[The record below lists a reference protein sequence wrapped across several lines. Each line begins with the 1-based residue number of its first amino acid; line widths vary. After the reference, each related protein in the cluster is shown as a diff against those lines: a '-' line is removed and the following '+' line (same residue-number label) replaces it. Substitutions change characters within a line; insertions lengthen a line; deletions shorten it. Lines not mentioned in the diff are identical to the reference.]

1 MKCSYLQEKQTNFPV
16 STTTYFRITSLSN
29 SSWRPVGCFLA
40 LTSFG
45 EIVTCLDL
53 NYNDSKILQLPWI
66 LLFPLAVF
74 LPLPHLFFASN
85 SSALLLMNGI
95 KTFTSRNYGVQLC
108 TPFAD
113 SRFFPSV
120 YAFHTDC
127 CCHWKNKLNETG
139 TRLTGET
146 GRKQAGE
153 CWSGEMALGNWNQI
167 KSPAAE
173 NHLAQ
178 MPRKYPEGE
187 ASQRGMTAGWFLLSL
202 ISFGVFLQV
211 GEVAGWLGGPGKDF

>member
-1 MKCSYLQEKQTNFPV
+1 M
-16 STTTYFRITSLSN
+16 
-29 SSWRPVGCFLA
+29 
-40 LTSFG
+40 
-45 EIVTCLDL
+45 
-53 NYNDSKILQLPWI
+53 
-66 LLFPLAVF
+66 
-74 LPLPHLFFASN
+74 
-85 SSALLLMNGI
+85 
-95 KTFTSRNYGVQLC
+95 QLC

-139 TRLTGET
+139 TGET

-153 CWSGEMALGNWNQI
+153 CWRGEMAVGNSKNQI
-167 KSPAAE
+167 KTPAAK

-187 ASQRGMTAGWFLLSL
+187 ASQRGWFLLSL

-211 GEVAGWLGGPGKDF
+211 GEVAG